1 MRVPITIKKNRYYV
15 CSNQIIGRTQQ
26 WTVLM
31 DVWHITR
38 TNFNYLISNILQR
51 ETTWLM
57 ALIFE
62 FFLTV
67 IRGIIVCRKWN
78 WRVITSI
85 HQMFFDTCLFDSF
98 FLFCANYDHFYTT
111 IPNILGHL
119 FTFYNRNVKVVE
131 VFQRFN
137 YVALVIVIK
146 HNEIYWKCSI
156 NW

>member
-98 FLFCANYDHFYTT
+98 FFVLCELRSFLYNHPEYFGAFIHILQSQCQSRWGIPT
-111 IPNILGHL
+111 IQLRSTCNS
-119 FTFYNRNVKVVE
+119 N
-131 VFQRFN
+131 
-137 YVALVIVIK
+137 
-146 HNEIYWKCSI
+146 
-156 NW
+156 